1 MDKEEFKKEILP
13 LSEKMYRLSFR
24 LLNDTELSKDCV
36 QESFLKLWENRGRLK
51 QLDSVQA
58 FAITIVRNICIDKI
72 RRVKRINESAKEMP
86 NHIAESNYDFV
97 ESKVLIQQLIQDLP
111 QQQRLIIELRDIE
124 EFEFEEIAEALNLSV
139 NNVRANLSIARKKI
153 KDELTKIYSYGV
165 AKD

>member
-51 QLDSVQA
+51 QLDSIQA
-58 FAITIVRNICIDKI
+58 FAFTIVRNTCIDKL
-72 RRVKRINESAKEMP
+72 RKVKRINESSKEMP
-86 NHIAESNYDFV
+86 NHTVESNYDFV
-97 ESKVLIQQLIQDLP
+97 ESKVLIQQLIQNLP

-124 EFEFEEIAEALNLSV
+124 EFEFEEIADTLNLSV
-139 NNVRANLSIARKKI
+139 NNVRASLSIARKKI